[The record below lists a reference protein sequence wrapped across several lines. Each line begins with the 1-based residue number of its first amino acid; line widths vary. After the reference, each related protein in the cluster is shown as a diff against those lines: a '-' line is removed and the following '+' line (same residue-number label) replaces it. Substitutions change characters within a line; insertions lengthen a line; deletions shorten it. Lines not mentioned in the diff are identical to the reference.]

1 MTENIISTPGTAA
14 ATTTIELLGK
24 PYQIKCQENE
34 VAALQKAAEYLN
46 NTMKSLPASGKL
58 LAPEKLGVMAALNL
72 ASQLLEL
79 EQQMSQHLHFLNQ
92 RLGNLQSK
100 IENALNLSSDLP
112 FSAQLEIDSAAQ
124 A

>member
-1 MTENIISTPGTAA
+1 MMETTQALPDKGLDAA
-14 ATTTIELLGK
+14 SATTVEFLGK
-24 PYQIKCQENE
+24 PYQIKCQEHE

-46 NTMKSLPASGKL
+46 NTMKDLPPSGKL
-58 LAPEKLGVMAALNL
+58 LSAEKLGVMAALNL

-92 RLGNLQSK
+92 RLSNLQTK
-100 IENALNLSSDLP
+100 LEAALEPLGSP
-112 FSAQLEIDSAAQ
+112 HMEMDSAAQ